1 MSMDLTVHDG
11 AIMFAEA
18 KIDPLAHLRVLTMKQ
33 VSELTGY
40 TPQHIYRLE
49 RAGKFPARIRMGENR
64 VGWRLADFERW
75 FAARPTVQRPPADDD
90 HSH

>member
-1 MSMDLTVHDG
+1 MDPSVHDG
-11 AIMFAEA
+11 ATMFAET

-40 TPQHIYRLE
+40 TPAHIYRLE

-75 FAARPTVQRPPADDD
+75 FAERPTVQRPPAADDD
-90 HSH
+90 FH